1 MRLMLLNLIWREVSF
16 MNKIYDKLLKV
27 RPYMFWRVY
36 FSIMGCSFIAFL
48 IAILLI
54 IRR

>member
-1 MRLMLLNLIWREVSF
+1 

-36 FSIMGCSFIAFL
+36 LCMAGCGFIAFL
-48 IAILLI
+48 IALLLI